1 MIPSYRHVKY
11 GIIIENVSNEV
22 GSMKKFIMGLI
33 VGLCI
38 GLPISTMADSMIGK
52 RIETEVPIKLD
63 GEYLPINAIG
73 LEGRTYAPVRALAEA
88 LGKEVDWDGE
98 VIIKSPDKLEES
110 KQGGDR
116 QVNEQQDNEE
126 VNNRIEMLKSLIDGN
141 KGAIEIYKE
150 TIKMNERI
158 GTPKEA
164 NENLERTIKQLEE
177 EIERYQQELAE
188 LEKSE

>member
-1 MIPSYRHVKY
+1 VKLPSYRYIKY
-11 GIIIENVSNEV
+11 GIIIENVSNENVSNEV
-22 GSMKKFIMGLI
+22 GSMKKFIAGFI

-98 VIIKSPDKLEES
+98 VIIKTSVTA
-110 KQGGDR
+110 GG
-116 QVNEQQDNEE
+116 EQMENKPE
-126 VNNRIEMLKSLIDGN
+126 VDTAEKKAM
-141 KGAIEIYKE
+141 
-150 TIKMNERI
+150 
-158 GTPKEA
+158 
-164 NENLERTIKQLEE
+164 LEREIARYTGLIETYQRTIQFSKEIGASAESIAQLEKD
-177 EIERYQQELAE
+177 IEYWQGQLDRYTKELAE

>member
-1 MIPSYRHVKY
+1 
-11 GIIIENVSNEV
+11 
-22 GSMKKFIMGLI
+22 MKKFVMGLI

-38 GLPISTMADSMIGK
+38 GLPITAIADSMVGK
-52 RIETEVPIKLD
+52 KIETEVPIKLD
-63 GEYLPINAIG
+63 GEYLPISAIG

-116 QVNEQQDNEE
+116 QVNNEQQDNEE
-126 VNNRIEMLKSLIDGN
+126 VNNRIEMLKTLIDGN

>member
-1 MIPSYRHVKY
+1 
-11 GIIIENVSNEV
+11 
-22 GSMKKFIMGLI
+22 MKKFIMGLI